1 MSVVILVLFF
11 LAVYFVMQSSL
22 SKKSAVVRQL
32 IPASAPSLLRA
43 WGRSAAWA
51 LGCTGSCA
59 LLNSWADDNHAFET
73 GSMGG
78 GQLALLLLAV
88 SIATVLF
95 HKKVYKEFQYAY
107 GVWIAYEPPGA
118 TDSLAEAWLIL
129 VGLLRAGWVVAAL
142 VLGLCA
148 MLKDSPTGAG
158 WH

>member
-1 MSVVILVLFF
+1 
-11 LAVYFVMQSSL
+11 
-22 SKKSAVVRQL
+22 
-32 IPASAPSLLRA
+32 
-43 WGRSAAWA
+43 
-51 LGCTGSCA
+51 
-59 LLNSWADDNHAFET
+59 
-73 GSMGG
+73 MGG

-148 MLKDSPTGAG
+148 MLKDSPTGVG

>member
-11 LAVYFVMQSSL
+11 WAVYFVMQSSL
-22 SKKSAVVRQL
+22 SKKSAVVRQP
-32 IPASAPSLLRA
+32 IPASA
-43 WGRSAAWA
+43 
-51 LGCTGSCA
+51 LGCIGSCV
-59 LLNSWADDNHAFET
+59 LLKEWADENNAFDS
-73 GSMGG
+73 GSMGE